1 MLAIDNSPSNPNTHH
16 SHSSYPSQM
25 EDFSTEVIS
34 LANSEM
40 TIESRYQA
48 AAAATTPST
57 PPQLQEQLQLQE
69 QPPLTKI
76 SSQSK
81 VSTPSVSTSAL
92 KRHLHYSN

>member
-16 SHSSYPSQM
+16 SHSSYPQM

-48 AAAATTPST
+48 AATTTPST

-81 VSTPSVSTSAL
+81 ASTPSVSTSAL

>member
-40 TIESRYQA
+40 TIESRYRSSSSNNTQYTTTVA
-48 AAAATTPST
+48 RTTTTTRTATT
-57 PPQLQEQLQLQE
+57 
-69 QPPLTKI
+69 
-76 SSQSK
+76 
-81 VSTPSVSTSAL
+81 
-92 KRHLHYSN
+92 Y